1 LAQEDDMI
9 ARIWRATASHEKA
22 GSYQRH
28 FAATVVPHLKSIAG
42 FEGASLLWRKVDGGV
57 ELLALTLW
65 ESMDSIHAFAGAD
78 PGTAVVDPEAQ
89 AMLTTFDTTAH
100 NYEVAFTDDRS
111 RGGGLHP

>member
-1 LAQEDDMI
+1 MI
-9 ARIWRATASHEKA
+9 ARIWCATASHEKA

-42 FEGASLLWRKVDGGV
+42 YEGASLLRRKVDGGV
-57 ELLALTLW
+57 ELLAVTLW
-65 ESMDSIHAFAGAD
+65 ESLDSIRAFAGAD
-78 PGTAVVDPEAQ
+78 PAVAVVDPEAQ

-111 RGGGLHP
+111 RGGGGLRP